1 MFDAEFVC
9 SCEFTFKEHFL
20 ETEVSQVQ
28 DLEKFYI
35 RCPRCGEEASP
46 APCNWPPK
54 SNLAGGIGP
63 EKRTLHWLS
72 AD

>member
-9 SCEFTFKEHFL
+9 ACGFTFKEHFL
-20 ETEVSQVQ
+20 DTEVSQVQ

-46 APCNWPPK
+46 R
-54 SNLAGGIGP
+54 SLQLAP
-63 EKRTLHWLS
+63 EKQSRRRDWS
-72 AD
+72 

>member
-9 SCEFTFKEHFL
+9 ACGFTFKEHFL
-20 ETEVSQVQ
+20 ETEVSQVE

-46 APCNWPPK
+46 R
-54 SNLAGGIGP
+54 SLQLAP
-63 EKRTLHWLS
+63 EKQSRRRDWS
-72 AD
+72 